1 MRNLLKRRHN
11 HTSSLVYSQMK
22 KSNSLSI
29 PPYKSFSQSVNV
41 YFVSLVGILSEFDS
55 KFKFFGFVKISLMW
69 PFRSFLNLNS
79 WQYYCKDIRFRIY
92 IYFFSKS
99 THIDDIRPHTLCT
112 NVTFLTLWA
121 SFLCWQGV
129 KNVFLWLLLVRLRKK
144 NSHWF
149 LIMIF
154 MRDIWELKLEAV
166 SLIPLCFFSNNQGIK
181 IIVII
186 LKMNGCFRLLFLF
199 VYSIAYEFRIIVR

>member
-112 NVTFLTLWA
+112 NVTFFDALGLLFMLAGSKECISMA
-121 SFLCWQGV
+121 SACEIE
-129 KNVFLWLLLVRLRKK
+129 KK
-144 NSHWF
+144 EF
-149 LIMIF
+149 T
-154 MRDIWELKLEAV
+154 
-166 SLIPLCFFSNNQGIK
+166 LIPYYDF
-181 IIVII
+181 
-186 LKMNGCFRLLFLF
+186 
-199 VYSIAYEFRIIVR
+199 YERYMGT